1 MKSRIFLTIAG
12 LALLACCGIAAAH
25 SQDENAGTDAL
36 KALSAHC
43 NGPKKRL
50 AVLKAGATAKYG
62 SLEGAD
68 AGEAIA
74 SQLATVLEAT
84 QCFVLADRLALA
96 DVLREQEMGAAGL
109 TTHETAARPGAMIGA
124 QILVKAE
131 ITEFEPGKQ
140 SNGATV
146 GFGFANIPL
155 GLQLGGNRNVAH
167 MALDVRLIEASTGQ
181 VLASQRVDS
190 QAKSFGM
197 LFGVDIS
204 KASVST
210 DNYSK
215 TPLGIAMRAA
225 VTEAA
230 GYIIKQASEI
240 SWVGQI
246 VDVQGS
252 SFYVNAGANAGLKV
266 GDSLKV
272 STVARELIDPA
283 TGISI
288 GRIEQPLGEAR
299 IEHVEEQYAIAS
311 IAGSYQP
318 RRGDLLRM

>member
-1 MKSRIFLTIAG
+1 MKSRLCWTA
-12 LALLACCGIAAAH
+12 AAIAAVICSSLAAAY
-25 SQDENAGTDAL
+25 SKDAGSVDAL
-36 KALSAHC
+36 KGLNAHC
-43 NGPKKRL
+43 MGPKKRL

-62 SLEGAD
+62 SMEGAD
-68 AGEAIA
+68 VGEAIA
-74 SQLATVLEAT
+74 GQLSTVLEAT
-84 QCFVLADRLALA
+84 QCFVLTDRLALS
-96 DVLREQEMGAAGL
+96 DVLREQEMGAAGVA
-109 TTHETAARPGAMIGA
+109 THETAARAGVMIGA

-131 ITEFEPGKQ
+131 ITEFEPGRQ
-140 SNGATV
+140 GNGDTA

-155 GLQLGGNRNVAH
+155 GLRLGGNRNIAH
-167 MALDVRLIEASTGQ
+167 LALDVRLIDASTGQ

-230 GYIIKQASEI
+230 GYILKQTQEI

-246 VDVQGS
+246 VDVQGG

-266 GDSLKV
+266 GDLLKV
-272 STVARELIDPA
+272 STIARELIDPA
-283 TGISI
+283 TGVSI
-288 GRIEQPLGEAR
+288 GRIEQPLGEAH
-299 IEHVEEQYAIAS
+299 IEQIDAQYAIAR
-311 IAGSYQP
+311 IDGAYQP

>member
-1 MKSRIFLTIAG
+1 MQSRMLVTIVG
-12 LALLACCGIAAAH
+12 LALVSCCSFAAAH
-25 SQDENAGTDAL
+25 SKDDNAGTDAL

-68 AGEAIA
+68 VGEAIA
-74 SQLATVLEAT
+74 SQLATVLEST

-96 DVLREQEMGAAGL
+96 DVLREQEMGVAGVA
-109 TTHETAARPGAMIGA
+109 THETAAHAGAMIGA
-124 QILVKAE
+124 QILIKPE

-155 GLQLGGNRNVAH
+155 GLRLGGNRNVAH
-167 MALDVRLIEASTGQ
+167 LALDVRLIDASTGQ
-181 VLASQRVDS
+181 VIASQRVDS

-197 LFGVDIS
+197 LFGVDLS
-204 KASVST
+204 KTSLTT

-230 GYIIKQASEI
+230 GYIIKQAASI

-246 VDVQGS
+246 VDVQGT
-252 SFYVNAGANAGLKV
+252 SFYINAGANAGLKV

-283 TGISI
+283 TGVSI

-299 IEHVEEQYAIAS
+299 IEQVEEQYAIAS
-311 IAGSYQP
+311 IGGSYQP

>member
-1 MKSRIFLTIAG
+1 MKSRLLVTIIG
-12 LALLACCGIAAAH
+12 LALVAGCGVAAAR
-25 SQDENAGTDAL
+25 SKDENAGTDAL

-68 AGEAIA
+68 VGEAIA

-84 QCFVLADRLALA
+84 QCFVLADRMALA
-96 DVLREQEMGAAGL
+96 DVLREQEMGAAGVA
-109 TTHETAARPGAMIGA
+109 THETAARAGAMIGA
-124 QILVKAE
+124 QILVKPE

-140 SNGATV
+140 GNGATV

-155 GLQLGGNRNVAH
+155 GLRLGGNRNVAH
-167 MALDVRLIEASTGQ
+167 LALDVRLIDATTGQ

-230 GYIIKQASEI
+230 GYIIRQASEI
-240 SWVGQI
+240 RWVGQV
-246 VDVQGS
+246 VDVQGT
-252 SFYVNAGANAGLKV
+252 SFYVNAGTNAGLKV

-283 TGISI
+283 TGVSI
-288 GRIEQPLGEAR
+288 GRIEQPLGDAR
-299 IEHVEEQYAIAS
+299 IEQVAEQYAVAS
-311 IAGSYQP
+311 ISGSYQP